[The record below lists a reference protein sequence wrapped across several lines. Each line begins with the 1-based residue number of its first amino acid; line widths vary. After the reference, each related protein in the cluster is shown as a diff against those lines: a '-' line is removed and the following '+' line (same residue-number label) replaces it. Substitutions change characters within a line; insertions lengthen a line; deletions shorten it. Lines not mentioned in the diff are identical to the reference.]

1 MPQIPHRSPQRGI
14 WNKKAD
20 DYRAIAHMK
29 KDSLNPIDIMVR
41 ATLLRLAE
49 NCEKT
54 ASDELNRV
62 IVKPGDPVMSRPV
75 DEPPPPPPPP
85 GPPRTPKLPPIPL
98 ADWDGK

>member
-1 MPQIPHRSPQRGI
+1 MMPKIPHRSPQRSV

-20 DYRAIAHMK
+20 DYRAVAHMK

-54 ASDELNRV
+54 GSDELNRV
-62 IVKPGDPVMSRPV
+62 VVKPGDARPA
-75 DEPPPPPPPP
+75 DGPPPPLPP
-85 GPPRTPKLPPIPL
+85 GPPPAPRKLSPIPL
-98 ADWDGK
+98 APWDGK